1 MYNFILQT
9 VIVVALGAM
18 IYLVARALPRVPAPP
33 AAGEAAPRIRTADI
47 LERLMARL
55 PLQKLDAATSSF
67 LEKFLR
73 RVRLIVLKFDNWIH
87 ASIKKVKAANG
98 SATSVSVEV
107 PASVETTA
115 GKPAEASPSSPVKPT
130 ADKPSV
136 IKTPP
141 QAVEKPEDGASPPQ
155 TMV

>member
-107 PASVETTA
+107 PA
-115 GKPAEASPSSPVKPT
+115 EASPSSSVKTT

-136 IKTPP
+136 IENPP